1 MKPKPFGLS
10 RGFPTRGGTPAESD
24 PAALLGTAVLHDP
37 HAVRRVGRVGRA
49 RHPPDFRSWRPA
61 RRHAGP
67 LLALNVAMCALPV
80 TSFVLILIGV
90 SRMMM
95 FVPSVGAKLV
105 WRIGDHYVTAVMLA
119 AFILIGYLALFA
131 IILAVALLE
140 YTGTAI
146 DPLVGLAGELVA
158 AAIPVAL
165 GWYLMLLSGWSLS
178 RIAEKTERILA
189 LLAVGWAGAF
199 AALLI
204 AAETIATFVL
214 GSAALSPG
222 AHIPARVPW
231 ADAASGVAGFAA
243 LVVLTVIAR
252 RASLRYAS
260 KAGLASAQPA

>member
-1 MKPKPFGLS
+1 VEALQPNPIRPLFWGLLCFTILMLFVAWA
-10 RGFPTRGGTPAESD
+10 GLGELVIPPTSGPGVRLVDMPA
-24 PAALLGTAVLHDP
+24 
-37 HAVRRVGRVGRA
+37 
-49 RHPPDFRSWRPA
+49 
-61 RRHAGP
+61 P

-204 AAETIATFVL
+204 ASETIATFVL